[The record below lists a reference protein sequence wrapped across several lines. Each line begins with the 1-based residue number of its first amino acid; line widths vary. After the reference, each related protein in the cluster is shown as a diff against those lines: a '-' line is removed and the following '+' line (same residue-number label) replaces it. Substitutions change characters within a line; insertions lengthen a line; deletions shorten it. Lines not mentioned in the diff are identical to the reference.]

1 MPDPLRLNPAKI
13 HAILVVSIYFTRR
26 KVSKVSTS
34 PYPFISKRYEW
45 HMIIAHCTRPLL
57 SVHGMECPFKLKL

>member
-13 HAILVVSIYFTRR
+13 HAVLVVSIYFTRR

-34 PYPFISKRYEW
+34 PYPFIRKR
-45 HMIIAHCTRPLL
+45 
-57 SVHGMECPFKLKL
+57 